1 MKLKCINLF
10 FLLHFSS
17 CGGCQE
23 PEAQRVPRRP
33 YNPNHENIITFFNIS
48 DEEAKDIKFWGN
60 YHIDDNIRI
69 FPIQYEIKSDH
80 WDENGSI
87 LIAINAFL
95 AAVKN
100 VEMFNSYKNLNPLNK
115 LLFFIAHNINDG
127 CNISKYEYLFCQEF
141 KKFLKETYPD
151 EYEVLLKNPV
161 SLERKLQLMVV
172 EGIKDKNPESHGR
185 VRGYMKMKEY
195 SNKEPIRR
203 FIFIPDKKD
212 IVDSKYN
219 WILRFIDDQGDIIQS
234 FRDLLISE
242 RKKYLQTHQEPD
254 LIFLKNESEKIF
266 NKFTEKLVQKIEYKN
281 KNEDEIL
288 IINNVLSKYLR
299 KIYNVGDINILKD
312 IIYTGCFYGWFCVS
326 DELFYDYGDIP
337 QNIKDRFQILANDGA
352 YKKIFGNAK
361 LSPNDYIGLYINIDK
376 QKFSIQQALSYL
388 YTG

>member
-1 MKLKCINLF
+1 
-10 FLLHFSS
+10 
-17 CGGCQE
+17 
-23 PEAQRVPRRP
+23 
-33 YNPNHENIITFFNIS
+33 
-48 DEEAKDIKFWGN
+48 
-60 YHIDDNIRI
+60 
-69 FPIQYEIKSDH
+69 
-80 WDENGSI
+80 
-87 LIAINAFL
+87 
-95 AAVKN
+95 
-100 VEMFNSYKNLNPLNK
+100 
-115 LLFFIAHNINDG
+115 
-127 CNISKYEYLFCQEF
+127 
-141 KKFLKETYPD
+141 
-151 EYEVLLKNPV
+151 
-161 SLERKLQLMVV
+161 MVV
-172 EGIKDKNPESHGR
+172 EGIKDKNPESNGR
-185 VRGYMKMKEY
+185 VRGYREMKEY

-219 WILRFIDDQGDIIQS
+219 WILRFIDDQGEIIQS
-234 FRDLLISE
+234 FRDLIISE

-266 NKFTEKLVQKIEYKN
+266 NKFIAKLIQKIEYE
-281 KNEDEIL
+281 NEIP

-299 KIYNVGDINILKD
+299 KIYNVGDINILKE

-376 QKFSIQQALSYL
+376 QKFSIQQAQSYL